1 MPNPVVDFITLIHR
15 EERTPKMRDTKQ
27 LFQATKKYTEE
38 NVLLSWW
45 YVASTVIILVSLL
58 TLACVGQSLSLR
70 IIASTLAGFVTT
82 RLFVLYHDFQ
92 HHSILNGSKAAQVLF
107 YIFGIVTL
115 NPPSIWNRT
124 HSHHHKN
131 NAKTFGASIGS
142 YPLMTTES
150 YQKSS
155 TKEKIQYALS
165 RHPLT
170 IAFGYISIFFYG
182 MCLRS
187 LLTNPMR
194 HLDSALAL
202 VVHFGLVA
210 YLAVYDWEMMVLGV
224 LVPST
229 IASALGAY
237 LFYAQHNFPGV
248 KIRDREEWNYVFAA
262 LHSSSYM
269 KMNPLMRWFSAN
281 IGYHH
286 VHHLNARIPFY
297 RLPEAM
303 AGIEELQSPLTTTLN
318 PVDIHRC
325 LRLKLWDVEQ
335 AKLVTFREAAA

>member
-1 MPNPVVDFITLIHR
+1 MDSSTLIHC
-15 EERTPKMRDTKQ
+15 EERTPKMRDAKQ
-27 LFQATKKYTEE
+27 LFQATKKYAQE

-45 YVASTVIILVSLL
+45 HVVSTIIILASLL
-58 TLACVGQSLSLR
+58 TLACIGQSLALR
-70 IIASTLAGFVTT
+70 IIASILSGFVTT

-92 HHSILNGSKAAQVLF
+92 HHSILNGSKVAQAIF
-107 YIFGIVTL
+107 YIFGMVTM

-124 HSHHHKN
+124 HNHHHN
-131 NAKTFGASIGS
+131 NNSKTFGASIGS
-142 YPLMTTES
+142 YPLMTIES

-155 TKEKIQYALS
+155 TKEKIQYVAS

-170 IAFGYISIFFYG
+170 IAFGYVTIFFYG

-187 LLTNPMR
+187 LLTNPRR
-194 HLDSALAL
+194 HLDSAFALA
-202 VVHFGLVA
+202 VHLGLIV
-210 YLAVYDWEMMVLGV
+210 YLATYSWEIMLLGI

-262 LHSSSYM
+262 LQSSSYM
-269 KMNPLMRWFSAN
+269 KMNPVMHWFSAN

-303 AGIEELQSPLTTTLN
+303 AGIEELQSPPTTKLD
-318 PVDIHRC
+318 PVNIHRC
-325 LRLKLWDVEQ
+325 LRLKLWDVKQ

>member
-1 MPNPVVDFITLIHR
+1 
-15 EERTPKMRDTKQ
+15 MRDTKQ
-27 LFQATKKYTEE
+27 LFQATKKYTQE

-45 YVASTVIILVSLL
+45 HVLSTIIILASLL
-58 TLACVGQSLSLR
+58 TLACVMQSLPLR
-70 IIASTLAGFVTT
+70 IIASILAGFVTT

-92 HHSILNGSKAAQVLF
+92 HHSILNGSKAAQALF
-107 YIFGIVTL
+107 YIFGMVTM

-124 HSHHHKN
+124 HNHHHKN

-142 YPLMTTES
+142 YPLMTIES
-150 YQKSS
+150 YQTSS
-155 TKEKIQYALS
+155 AKEKIQYALS
-165 RHPLT
+165 RHPVT
-170 IAFGYISIFFYG
+170 IALGYITIFFYG

-187 LLTNPMR
+187 LFTNPKR
-194 HLDSALAL
+194 HFDSAIAL
-202 VVHFGLVA
+202 VVHLGLIV
-210 YLAVYDWEMMVLGV
+210 YLAIYAWEMMLLGV
-224 LVPST
+224 LVPSA

-248 KIRDREEWNYVFAA
+248 KIRDREEWNYVYAA

-269 KMNPLMRWFSAN
+269 KMSPLMHWFSAN

-303 AGIEELQSPLTTTLN
+303 AGIEELQSPPTTTLN
-318 PVDIHRC
+318 PVDVYRC
-325 LRLKLWDVEQ
+325 LRLKLWDVQQ
-335 AKLVTFREAAA
+335 AKLVTFRESAA

>member
-1 MPNPVVDFITLIHR
+1 MDFITLIHQ
-15 EERTPKMRDTKQ
+15 EERTRRMRDAKQ

-45 YVASTVIILVSLL
+45 HVASTIFILASLL
-58 TLACVGQSLSLR
+58 TLACVGQFLPLR
-70 IIASTLAGFVTT
+70 IIASILAGFVTT

-92 HHSILNGSKAAQVLF
+92 HHSILNGSKAAQAIF
-107 YIFGIVTL
+107 YIFGVVTM

-124 HSHHHKN
+124 HNHHHKN

-142 YPLMTTES
+142 YPLMTIES
-150 YQKSS
+150 YQRSS
-155 TKEKIQYALS
+155 AKEKIQYAAS

-170 IAFGYISIFFYG
+170 IALGYITIFFYG

-187 LLTNPMR
+187 LLTNPKR
-194 HLDSALAL
+194 HLDSAFAL
-202 VVHFGLVA
+202 VVHLGLIA
-210 YLAVYDWEMMVLGV
+210 YLALCSWEMVLLGV

-248 KIRDREEWNYVFAA
+248 KIREREEWNYIFAA

-269 KMNPLMRWFSAN
+269 KMNPVMHWFSAN

-303 AGIEELQSPLTTTLN
+303 AGIEELQSPPTTTLN

-325 LRLKLWDVEQ
+325 LRLKLWNVEQ